1 MGRSR
6 SQRRA
11 VAGLMIDLFDEN
23 TSLGWRVKYRV
34 SAELALE
41 KIALKQWR
49 EIWLTNGELAG
60 VQALRPEQKKTLNQV
75 LVAELL
81 ATTITLNELLR
92 NAQCYGRSRTM
103 GMPEWKRLQR
113 HVWRR
118 GQSVANGK
126 PVYYKSDEI
135 APPEDATERAIA
147 KVRLWPHPASRA
159 MDAKGEPVSDKN
171 GAPVFGDKAVRV
183 YPPTQQ
189 SC

>member
-11 VAGLMIDLFDEN
+11 VAGLMVDLFDEN
-23 TSLGWRVKYRV
+23 TSLGWRVRYRV

-60 VQALRPEQKKTLNQV
+60 VQPLKPQQQKGLDRPCQV
-75 LVAELL
+75 LMAGLL
-81 ATTITLNELLR
+81 AVTITLSELQR
-92 NAQCYGRSRTM
+92 NAGLFGRSRTM
-103 GMPEWKRLQR
+103 GMPEWKRLRR
-113 HVWRR
+113 HARFNE
-118 GQSVANGK
+118 SVILA
-126 PVYYKSDEI
+126 
-135 APPEDATERAIA
+135 PEDATELAIA

-159 MDAKGEPVSDKN
+159 MDAKGEPVSDRN

-183 YPPTQQ
+183 YPPTQL
-189 SC
+189 CRAI

>member
-11 VAGLMIDLFDEN
+11 VAGLMVDLFDEN

-113 HVWRR
+113 HARFNA
-118 GQSVANGK
+118 SVILA
-126 PVYYKSDEI
+126 
-135 APPEDATERAIA
+135 PEDATEKAIK
-147 KVRLWPHPASRA
+147 KVRQWPHPASRA
-159 MDAKGEPVSDKN
+159 MDAKGEPMSDKN